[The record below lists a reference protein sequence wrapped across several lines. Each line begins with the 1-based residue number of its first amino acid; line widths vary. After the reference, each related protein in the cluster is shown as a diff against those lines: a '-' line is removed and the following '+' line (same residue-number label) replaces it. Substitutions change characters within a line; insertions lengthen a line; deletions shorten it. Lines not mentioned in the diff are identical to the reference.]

1 MNGLLRDPKHLCVL
15 LFGAVFEVK
24 LVDQLII
31 FRREQIQNITQGLA
45 HHLLNCLIFRGVV
58 IINKFMEP
66 LVSVIFTADQRTHL
80 RFVLVKAFRA
90 VFDVPFRP
98 SVGLEDFLC
107 DLHELKFAGHGVVNI
122 EKIILFSHTPDL
134 LCDFLNLVRFKK
146 SGDQGY
152 SAIYGSHAKRG
163 RI

>member
-1 MNGLLRDPKHLCVL
+1 MKDYKFYYVY
-15 LFGAVFEVK
+15 
-24 LVDQLII
+24 QLINKVNGKI
-31 FRREQIQNITQGLA
+31 YVGMHATDDMDDGYLGSGK
-45 HHLLNCLIFRGVV
+45 LIR
-58 IINKFMEP
+58 
-66 LVSVIFTADQRTHL
+66 
-80 RFVLVKAFRA
+80 RA
-90 VFDVPFRP
+90 VQKYGAENF
-98 SVGLEDFLC
+98 
-107 DLHELKFAGHGVVNI
+107 

>member
-1 MNGLLRDPKHLCVL
+1 
-15 LFGAVFEVK
+15 
-24 LVDQLII
+24 
-31 FRREQIQNITQGLA
+31 
-45 HHLLNCLIFRGVV
+45 
-58 IINKFMEP
+58 MEP

-80 RFVLVKAFRA
+80 RLVLVKAFRA

-98 SVGLEDFLC
+98 SVGLEDFFC
-107 DLHELKFAGHGVVNI
+107 DLDELKFAGHSVVNV

-152 SAIYGSHAKRG
+152 SAIYGSHAERV